1 MAEPVRPDAL
11 EVGVMLSPVTR
22 MDADD
27 LIAGNRASRDFH
39 TPWVAPFTDRD
50 GFDAWFRQVVTGANV
65 ALVARRA
72 DAQAAVGG
80 PGDVPGDVPGGGETG
95 AGGAVIGV
103 LTLSQITHGTFC
115 SAYLGYYAM
124 QPQAGRGLM
133 TQALRMTVR
142 HAFDLLGL
150 HRLEANIQPANLPSI
165 ALVRRVG
172 FRCEGF
178 SPRYLF
184 IDGAWRDHERWA
196 ILSDDPAG
204 MAA

>member
-1 MAEPVRPDAL
+1 MMGMDDPVPAAFPDRSDGGAHDT
-11 EVGVMLSPVTR
+11 GVMVAPVTR
-22 MDADD
+22 MDEDD
-27 LIAGNRASRDFH
+27 LVTANIASRDFH
-39 TPWVAPFTDRD
+39 APWVAPFTDHD
-50 GFDAWFRQVVTGANV
+50 GFVKWFHQVVTGANV
-65 ALVARRA
+65 ALVARRDDMAGA
-72 DAQAAVGG
+72 DG
-80 PGDVPGDVPGGGETG
+80 
-95 AGGAVIGV
+95 VIGV
-103 LTLSQITHGTFC
+103 LTLSQIVHGTFC

-124 QPQAGRGLM
+124 KAQARRGLM

-142 HAFDLLGL
+142 HAFDAMGL
-150 HRLEANIQPANLPSI
+150 HRLEANIQPANLPSR

-204 MAA
+204 RAA

>member
-1 MAEPVRPDAL
+1 MAESVRPDAL

-39 TPWVAPFTDRD
+39 APWVAPFTDRD
-50 GFDAWFRQVVTGANV
+50 GFDAWFQQVVTGANV

-72 DAQAAVGG
+72 DAQAADG
-80 PGDVPGDVPGGGETG
+80 PGDGLS
-95 AGGAVIGV
+95 GAVIGV

-150 HRLEANIQPANLPSI
+150 HRLEANIQPANQPSI

-204 MAA
+204 MAV